1 MVAESVPSGVELDDL
16 LQRGFR
22 YALALSH
29 APAQAED
36 LVQDAILVLLRRGG
50 PWNPGYL
57 MRAIRS
63 RFIDLHRRERLV
75 VMHALD
81 DAPEPTVCAGFDEP
95 AGDVDPERLERA
107 LAALRPAER
116 EAIYLYCV
124 EGYTAREIAELTGKP
139 RNTVLSLLHRGRTRA
154 QAHYSPPQEGA
165 RG

>member
-1 MVAESVPSGVELDDL
+1 MSVPADGELNDL

-29 APAQAED
+29 SPPHAED
-36 LVQDAILVLLRRGG
+36 LVQDAILALLRRGG

-63 RFIDLHRRERLV
+63 RFIDQHRRERLV
-75 VMHALD
+75 VVRALD
-81 DAPEPTVCAGFDEP
+81 DVPEPRVYAAFDEP
-95 AGDVDPERLERA
+95 ASELDPERLERA

-116 EAIYLYCV
+116 EAIYLHCV
-124 EGYTAREIAELTGKP
+124 EGYTAREIAELTGHP
-139 RNTVLSLLHRGRTRA
+139 RNTVLSLLHRGRARA
-154 QAHYSPPQEGA
+154 QGYYNPPQEGA